1 MRTVAPHAGFSL
13 IELMVTIAV
22 LAVLL
27 GIAIPSF
34 QSMLEKHRLVGAAE
48 QLYEDLQYARTEAI
62 KKNRQVTASFT
73 TGSDWCYGL
82 DDDTTTVCNCTNQA
96 ANCTVDG
103 IQKIVRSTD
112 FRGVSLT
119 STFMSN
125 NLCIEPRRGTVGS
138 GTINATT
145 CSSTLGGRASFQ
157 NSATGTID
165 VIASSMGRIRICS
178 DSASLTKY
186 KPSSGSC

>member
-34 QSMLEKHRLVGAAE
+34 QSMLEKQRLVGAAE

-62 KKNRQVTASFT
+62 KRNANVFVSFT
-73 TGSDWCYGL
+73 TGSNWCYGIAL
-82 DDDTTTVCNCTNQA
+82 ATCTCGTAGSCQLSG
-96 ANCTVDG
+96 VDKVVSG
-103 IQKIVRSTD
+103 TD
-112 FRGVSLT
+112 FRGVSLESNFGG
-119 STFMSN
+119 STRF
-125 NLCIEPRRGTVGS
+125 EPRRGTVPGGNGTATLSSNYGS
-138 GTINATT
+138 IKIIVG
-145 CSSTLGGRASFQ
+145 SLGR
-157 NSATGTID
+157 
-165 VIASSMGRIRICS
+165 VRICS